1 MKKYM
6 VYRNIRKKAMIMGLP
21 LMMFALQ
28 MTSVIGSLMFIIF
41 SFSLGA
47 IISAI
52 IFNILL
58 FVSLS
63 FCHNNPTVFHLKK
76 VFPHTINNKRASHLH
91 YEDN

>member
-1 MKKYM
+1 
-6 VYRNIRKKAMIMGLP
+6 MGLP

-28 MTSVIGSLMFIIF
+28 MTSIIGSLLIIIF

-58 FVSLS
+58 FVSFS

-76 VFPHTINNKRASHLH
+76 VFPHTINNKRASHLN

>member
-1 MKKYM
+1 
-6 VYRNIRKKAMIMGLP
+6 MGLP

-58 FVSLS
+58 FVCLS
-63 FCHNNPTVFHLKK
+63 F
-76 VFPHTINNKRASHLH
+76 
-91 YEDN
+91 